1 VIWFTWVA
9 CLWLLYVALARR
21 FHPQLAA
28 GVIVPLAWLAPVWVQ
43 WTIFQPNNGSIVGTG
58 IDVKLGVSTAVLVSY
73 LFFKRSTYPFRLVPC
88 DYAMIGMV
96 FVHGLSDVYHQGLQP
111 IILGRMYAEWW
122 APYVVGRIAFQ
133 FRRDISTFWPALA
146 AVAIWLG
153 ILSVLE
159 TITEYSVY
167 EALFGTRPS
176 EGIVVGHEFKRWGM
190 RRACG
195 PTLNPIYFGCLQL
208 LLLAWTSYAALLAA
222 RKQASIA
229 WLAAPIVSGLGIFCS
244 GSRAPILGML
254 LFIPTLL
261 FFRFPKLRWGMLA
274 LALAGGVILISQRE
288 MLIESLERW
297 SGEDRV
303 YGADVRML
311 VNDESKEFSN
321 TRYRLLL
328 FDVYKI
334 AVKRGGLLGFGS
346 EAVTGFPIQVPVGP
360 QEFDTLRKMRSIDN
374 VYLLVTLRF
383 GYLGLI
389 CFALAACTA
398 IYQLFAITDPL
409 RTENI
414 GLLTACLGSSLA
426 VILPVIFTVWMPQDY
441 GFILVWSWGASS
453 GMYLAHRSGTF
464 DSPAPMPQSRRL
476 KL

>member
-1 VIWFTWVA
+1 MIWFTWVA
-9 CLWLLYVALARR
+9 CLWLLYVVLARR
-21 FHPQLAA
+21 YHPQLAA
-28 GVIVPLAWLAPVWVQ
+28 GVIVPLAWLAPVWLQ
-43 WTIFQPNNGSIVGTG
+43 WTIIQHNNGSIVGTG

-96 FVHGLSDVYHQGLQP
+96 VVHGLSDVYHQGLQP

-122 APYVVGRIAFQ
+122 VPYVVGRIAFQ
-133 FRRDISTFWPALA
+133 YRRDISAFWPVLV

-153 ILSVLE
+153 VLSVLE
-159 TITEYSVY
+159 TITEYNLY
-167 EALFGTRPS
+167 EALFGMRPS
-176 EGIVVGHEFKRWGM
+176 EGVVHESKRWGM
-190 RRACG
+190 LRACG
-195 PTLNPIYFGCLQL
+195 PTLNPIYLGCLQL

-229 WLAAPIVSGLGIFCS
+229 WLIAPIISGLGILSS

-254 LFIPTLL
+254 LFVPTLL
-261 FFRFPKLRWGMLA
+261 FFRFPKLRWVMLA
-274 LALAGGVILISQRE
+274 MALVGGVFVISQRE
-288 MLIESLERW
+288 MLIESLEQW
-297 SGEDRV
+297 SGEDR
-303 YGADVRML
+303 YYRADVRML

-328 FDVYKI
+328 IDVYKI

-360 QEFDTLRKMRSIDN
+360 QEFETLRTMRSIDN
-374 VYLLVTLRF
+374 TYLLITLRF
-383 GYLGLI
+383 GYLGLL
-389 CFALAACTA
+389 CFVLAACTA

-409 RTENI
+409 RTENT
-414 GLLTACLGSSLA
+414 GLLTASLGSSLV

-441 GFILVWSWGASS
+441 GFILLWSWGASS
-453 GMYLAHRSGTF
+453 GMYLAHRAGTF
-464 DSPAPMPQSRRL
+464 HGPTPMRQPHRL
-476 KL
+476 RQ